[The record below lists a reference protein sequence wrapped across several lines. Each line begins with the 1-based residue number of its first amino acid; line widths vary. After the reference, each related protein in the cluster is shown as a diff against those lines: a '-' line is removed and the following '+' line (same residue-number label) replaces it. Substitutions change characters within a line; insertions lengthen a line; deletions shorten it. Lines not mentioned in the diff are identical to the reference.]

1 MIIFFIFP
9 LIVFILFDI
18 MVLQCAVRDSILTF
32 FSFAKRGFS
41 NQTSVKFFVNEQIT
55 LGGDSS
61 YYITQNTYLGTSK
74 KPTCVLYYSRY
85 EDSHLRDLYLI
96 HGLKYKEQLE
106 SSARFRFNHNM
117 THLAMYDSYSE
128 VMEVCLELRTKYE
141 EREQEQLQKEEN
153 QSLKQ
158 VIKVNTYEV

>member
-1 MIIFFIFP
+1 
-9 LIVFILFDI
+9 
-18 MVLQCAVRDSILTF
+18 
-32 FSFAKRGFS
+32 
-41 NQTSVKFFVNEQIT
+41 
-55 LGGDSS
+55 
-61 YYITQNTYLGTSK
+61 
-74 KPTCVLYYSRY
+74 
-85 EDSHLRDLYLI
+85 
-96 HGLKYKEQLE
+96 
-106 SSARFRFNHNM
+106 M